1 MKIVIEVPDELNL
14 KEDEIKIAALAKLY
28 ELGKISSGKAA
39 KLLGISRIEFLDLLG
54 KYKVQISPDTEE
66 ELLKDI
72 ENAYFVKL

>member
-1 MKIVIEVPDELNL
+1 MKIVINLPDELKL
-14 KEDEIKIAALAKLY
+14 KEEEVKTAAIVKLY

-66 ELLKDI
+66 ELIKDI
-72 ENAYFVKL
+72 ENA

>member
-54 KYKVQISPDTEE
+54 KYKVQISPDAEE

-72 ENAYFVKL
+72 ENA

>member
-39 KLLGISRIEFLDLLG
+39 KLLGISRIGFLDLLG

-66 ELLKDI
+66 ELFKDI
-72 ENAYFVKL
+72 ENAYFVK

>member
-72 ENAYFVKL
+72 ENAYC

>member
-1 MKIVIEVPDELNL
+1 MKVVMEVPDELKL

-39 KLLGISRIEFLDLLG
+39 KLLGISRVEFLDLLG
-54 KYKVQISPDTEE
+54 KYKVQILPDTEE

-72 ENAYFVKL
+72 ENA

>member
-14 KEDEIKIAALAKLY
+14 KEDEMRIVALAKLY

-54 KYKVQISPDTEE
+54 KYKVQISPDAEE

-72 ENAYFVKL
+72 ENA

>member
-1 MKIVIEVPDELNL
+1 MKVVMEVPDELKL

-39 KLLGISRIEFLDLLG
+39 KLLGISRVEFLDLLG
-54 KYKVQISPDTEE
+54 KYKVQIGPDTEE

-72 ENAYFVKL
+72 ENA

>member
-1 MKIVIEVPDELNL
+1 VKIVINLPDELKL
-14 KEDEIKIAALAKLY
+14 KEEEVKTAAIVKLY

-66 ELLKDI
+66 ELIKDI
-72 ENAYFVKL
+72 ENA

>member
-1 MKIVIEVPDELNL
+1 MKVVMEVPDELKL

-39 KLLGISRIEFLDLLG
+39 ELLGISRIEFLDLLG
-54 KYKVQISPDTEE
+54 KYKVQIEPDTER

-72 ENAYFVKL
+72 ENA